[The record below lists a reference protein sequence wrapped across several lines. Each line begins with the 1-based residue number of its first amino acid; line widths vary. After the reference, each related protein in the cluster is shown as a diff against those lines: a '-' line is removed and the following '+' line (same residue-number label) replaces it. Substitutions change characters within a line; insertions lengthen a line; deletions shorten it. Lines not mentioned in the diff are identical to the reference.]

1 MTTKMMNET
10 YIEVTIRQLGQDNR
24 KVFVCETFDD
34 TGGVTISQLEDVFYD
49 ALRGAGYF
57 PDGK

>member
-1 MTTKMMNET
+1 MNGT
-10 YIEVTIRQLGQDNR
+10 LIEVTIRTFGDENR
-24 KVFVCETFDD
+24 KVTVSETFDD
-34 TGGVTISQLEDVFYD
+34 EEATLDQLTDVFYD

>member
-1 MTTKMMNET
+1 MNET
-10 YIEVTIRQLGQDNR
+10 YIEVTIRQDGQDNR
-24 KVFVCETFDD
+24 RVFVCETFDD
-34 TGGVTISQLEDVFYD
+34 TDGVTISQLEDVFYD

>member
-1 MTTKMMNET
+1 MSDPAPKYT
-10 YIEVTIRQLGQDNR
+10 YISVIIREYNRDVNVT
-24 KVFVCETFDD
+24 ETFHED
-34 TGGVTISQLEDVFYD
+34 GVTISQLEDVFYD